1 MVGQSVR
8 SAPEGFV
15 RHYGYMASAAGWTW
29 AQTVA
34 LLAGVIALAGALVSA
49 ALTYHL
55 NQRATRRE
63 RQANV
68 FAEALR
74 AIEDYAE
81 LPYRIRRRSGTPES
95 RHELTEQISQIQSR
109 IAFHQ
114 AWLAIEAP
122 SVADPYQ
129 NLVRAAK
136 AQAGK
141 QMTQAWN
148 EPATTKDS
156 QVSLGVAYPR
166 GQIDEARGECVGA
179 MHEALG
185 RGRRQPALM
194 TSGNARAAVTSSVE
208 GTEP

>member
-1 MVGQSVR
+1 M
-8 SAPEGFV
+8 
-15 RHYGYMASAAGWTW
+15 AGWTW

-34 LLAGVIALAGALVSA
+34 LLAGVVAVAGALVSV

-55 NQRATRRE
+55 NQRAARRE
-63 RQANV
+63 RQVDV

-81 LPYRIRRRSGTPES
+81 LPYRIRRRPGTPDA

-114 AWLAIEAP
+114 AWLSIEAP
-122 SVADPYQ
+122 GAACSYDG
-129 NLVRAAK
+129 LVRAAK
-136 AQAGK
+136 TQAGTH
-141 QMTQAWN
+141 MTQAWN

-166 GQIDEARGECVGA
+166 GKIDDAREACVTA
-179 MHEALG
+179 MREALG
-185 RGRRQPALM
+185 RRPHQV
-194 TSGNARAAVTSSVE
+194 ARMMAGSPPETVTSSAD
-208 GTEP
+208 GTPP

>member
-1 MVGQSVR
+1 MPANFHDQKKYTIDFVREFWNLAPLVKVPASVIVSGCDVSGLR
-8 SAPEGFV
+8 PVSNSRPAEGRAEERPREGFV
-15 RHYGYMASAAGWTW
+15 RHYGDMAGAAGWTW

-34 LLAGVIALAGALVSA
+34 LLAGVMAVAGALVSA

-55 NQRATRRE
+55 NQRTTRRE

-122 SVADPYQ
+122 RAP
-129 NLVRAAK
+129 VR
-136 AQAGK
+136 
-141 QMTQAWN
+141 
-148 EPATTKDS
+148 
-156 QVSLGVAYPR
+156 
-166 GQIDEARGECVGA
+166 
-179 MHEALG
+179 
-185 RGRRQPALM
+185 
-194 TSGNARAAVTSSVE
+194 
-208 GTEP
+208 